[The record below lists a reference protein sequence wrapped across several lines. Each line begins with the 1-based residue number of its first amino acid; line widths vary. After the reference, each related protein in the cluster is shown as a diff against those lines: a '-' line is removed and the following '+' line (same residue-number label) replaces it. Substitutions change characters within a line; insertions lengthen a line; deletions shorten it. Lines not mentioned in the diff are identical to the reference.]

1 MNDFSKFAMIATK
14 IRQDIVRM
22 TTIAQSGHP
31 GGSLSATDI
40 LTVLFFNFLNHKPED
55 PKWEARD
62 RMIYSKGHVTPLIYS
77 ILARSGYFDPKELS
91 TFRQLHSRLQGH
103 PSKKDGLPGIE
114 SSGGSL
120 GQNLSVAVGIAL
132 GLRERVRHKFQE
144 STYVPKVYAI
154 CGDGELQE
162 GNIWEGVMAAAH
174 YKLDNLIAFVDK
186 NNLQIDGRTKD
197 VMNVDP
203 IPEKFTAFNWHVLEM
218 DGHDFADIIKTL
230 EKTKQL
236 RDKPIAIIAHT
247 VKGKGVSFMEDKA
260 GWHGRP
266 PSLELAM
273 TALRELG
280 AEETLDIDSQQFQP
294 ITLTNGR

>member
-1 MNDFSKFAMIATK
+1 MNDFSKFTEIATK

-31 GGSLSATDI
+31 GGSLSATDFI
-40 LTVLFFNFLNHKPED
+40 TVLYFNFLNHRPQEPE
-55 PKWEARD
+55 WEDRD

-77 ILARSGYFDPKELS
+77 VLARSGYFDPKELS

-103 PSKKDGLPGIE
+103 PSKKDGLPGLE

-132 GLRERVRHKFQE
+132 GLRERVKLKFQE
-144 STYVPKVYAI
+144 SQYIPKVYAI

-174 YKLDNLIAFVDK
+174 YKLDNLVAIIDE
-186 NNLQIDGRTKD
+186 NLLQIDGRTTD
-197 VMNVDP
+197 VMNIDP

-218 DGHDFADIIKTL
+218 DGHDYVDIIKTL

-236 RDKPIAIIAHT
+236 KDKPIAIIAHT

-260 GWHGRP
+260 EWHG
-266 PSLELAM
+266 
-273 TALRELG
+273 
-280 AEETLDIDSQQFQP
+280 
-294 ITLTNGR
+294 